1 MHGAALLLLRFI
13 GSVLG
18 QVAFLIGVRR
28 EVTLDNLRHAFP
40 TKESHE
46 LRAIARRSY
55 ANLCIVFA
63 EMLYLRYASRKSVI
77 NGLYINNLAPTTH
90 LLSGPNGAILLSGH
104 LGNW

>member
-13 GSVLG
+13 GSALG
-18 QVAFLIGVRR
+18 QVAFLMGVRR
-28 EVTLDNLRHAFP
+28 DVTLDNLHHAFP

-63 EMLYLRYASRKSVI
+63 EMLYLRYASRTAVL

-90 LLSGPNGAILLSGH
+90 LLFGPNGAPNGRR
-104 LGNW
+104 GRAYR